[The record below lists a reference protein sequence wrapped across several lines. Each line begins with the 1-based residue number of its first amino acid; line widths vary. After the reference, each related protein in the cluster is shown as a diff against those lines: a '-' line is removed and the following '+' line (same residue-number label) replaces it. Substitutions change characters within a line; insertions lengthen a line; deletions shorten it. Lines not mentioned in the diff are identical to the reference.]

1 MIQPCNK
8 VDFFKLI
15 NLSHSRYQTS
25 MAKAVLDTI
34 VSIQPKD
41 STAAGSGETRE
52 SIVKRQAEDM
62 LDRLPVDYVPH
73 EVSLCS

>member
-1 MIQPCNK
+1 
-8 VDFFKLI
+8 
-15 NLSHSRYQTS
+15 